1 MGVGGADGTG
11 VGVGRG
17 VGDGEG
23 VTFIRGVSVGAGR
36 DTVTFDVP
44 FTVPFAAFSVVVP
57 EAIAMKKPVVL
68 IVPTVV
74 LLFVHVQSKTISS
87 IS

>member
-1 MGVGGADGTG
+1 MDV
-11 VGVGRG
+11 
-17 VGDGEG
+17 
-23 VTFIRGVSVGAGR
+23 
-36 DTVTFDVP
+36 VTFDVP

-68 IVPTVV
+68 IVPTLV
-74 LLFVHVQSKTISS
+74 LLFVQLKTISS

>member
-1 MGVGGADGTG
+1 MAVGGADGTG
-11 VGVGRG
+11 VGVGRS

-23 VTFIRGVSVGAGR
+23 VTFTCGVSVGV
-36 DTVTFDVP
+36 DMDVVTFDVP

-57 EAIAMKKPVVL
+57 EAIAMKNPVVL

-74 LLFVHVQSKTISS
+74 LLFVQLKTISS